1 MRNSTIRRLNAG
13 ALLAGAVL
21 AGCGVGTMPAR
32 YPERPLLVPDDEHQL
47 TLAGPLGFGD
57 TPATGEGGWRFG
69 LGLGVNWEF
78 PVVFAF
84 APVAPEDPPFVFRV
98 GWGGI
103 TAREDEVGADDP
115 RQPPRKRLWTGVP
128 VRSGVAGR
136 LPLAAEQSLV
146 AAGTVERFVNPHRDS
161 QGMVLALSWL
171 WSPASAVSFAP
182 AVRFTEGVDDP
193 FEGRRTRTL
202 GLGGVGTD
210 GSMPYALVAWHAA
223 SFLDV
228 GLGGV
233 LYVDLEPGLQH
244 AKVSA
249 DATFL
254 VEFRWD

>member
-1 MRNSTIRRLNAG
+1 VRNSTIRRLNAG

-47 TLAGPLGFGD
+47 SLAGPLGFGD

-69 LGLGVNWEF
+69 LGPGVNWEF

-182 AVRFTEGVDDP
+182 AVRFTEGVDEP